1 MEQEKTSTAGQVMG
15 IIGIVLG
22 VISLIVAFIPCV
34 GVVAFIPGVLAL
46 VFGIISISQA
56 SRENGSKGLGVGALI
71 ISIIAIIVAAL
82 WLMIF
87 SGASVIAD
95 KIIKNSDQFE
105 KIGKEFE
112 KSFNDEMDKNF
123 DMNTVSDSLEKAL
136 QELESEMDK
145 MEGTIDEH
153 DAHDAG
159 KAAAKAIKKATEG
172 LRTKKDSTTNK

>member
-1 MEQEKTSTAGQVMG
+1 MNQERTSTAGQVMG

-34 GVVAFIPGVLAL
+34 GVVAFIPGILAL
-46 VFGIISISQA
+46 IFGIVSIAQA
-56 SRENGSKGLGVGALI
+56 SSDNGSKGLGIGALI

-95 KIIKNSDQFE
+95 KFINNSDQFE

-112 KSFNDEMDKNF
+112 NAFDEEMDKNF
-123 DMNTVSDSLEKAL
+123 DMNTVSDSLEQAL
-136 QELESEMDK
+136 KELESEMDK
-145 MEGTIDEH
+145 MEGTIDEQ
-153 DAHDAG
+153 DARDAG
-159 KAAAKAIKKATEG
+159 KATAKAIKKAAEG
-172 LRTKKDSTTNK
+172 LRTNTDSTKD